1 MKTKLIFITSIFLL
15 ITNCGF
21 NIVNQN
27 YLSQYNIIENEIT
40 GDNRVSYLLKN
51 KLKIKNN
58 EAKKSIKL
66 EINLDKDKK
75 IKEKNIQNE
84 VTKYEIILLANVKF
98 QVPEDNKIGNFV
110 ITQNGNYVVNDKYSI
125 TLENEKILIKDLVN
139 NLSQKIIENLS
150 IKLNDF

>member
-1 MKTKLIFITSIFLL
+1 M
-15 ITNCGF
+15 
-21 NIVNQN
+21 
-27 YLSQYNIIENEIT
+27 
-40 GDNRVSYLLKN
+40 
-51 KLKIKNN
+51 KIKNKK
-58 EAKKSIKL
+58 AKKSIKL

-98 QVPEDNKIGNFV
+98 QVPEDNKIGDFV
-110 ITQNGNYVVNDKYSI
+110 ITQNGNYIVNDKYSI
-125 TLENEKILIKDLVN
+125 TLENEKILIKNLVS